1 MAKKV
6 NKEKKGKS
14 ETQGYSPLQIPGR
27 LLGPVRDFL
36 LGQLRRLEKRKVG
49 IEGDDPF
56 IAGRAENLASPDT
69 SAAEQFGHARV
80 EAVRKELD
88 KKIIQ
93 VRKALA
99 RIKLGSY
106 GICEECGEMINTDR
120 LMVYPEAT
128 ICVKCEKRREGKRK

>member
-6 NKEKKGKS
+6 KNDGQNAKAMSG
-14 ETQGYSPLQIPGR
+14 PLQIPGK
-27 LLGPVRDFL
+27 LLRPVRDFL
-36 LGQLRRLEKRKVG
+36 LGQLQRLEKRKVE
-49 IEGDDPF
+49 IDGDDPF
-56 IAGRAENLASPDT
+56 IAGRADNLASPDT

-80 EAVRKELD
+80 EAVRRELD

-99 RIKLGSY
+99 RVKLGSY
-106 GICEECGEMINTDR
+106 GICEECGEMIDTDR

-128 ICVKCEKRREGKRK
+128 ICIKCEKRREGKRR

>member
-1 MAKKV
+1 MS
-6 NKEKKGKS
+6 G
-14 ETQGYSPLQIPGR
+14 PLQIPGK

-36 LGQLRRLEKRKVG
+36 LGQLQRLEKRKVG
-49 IEGDDPF
+49 IDGDDPF
-56 IAGRAENLASPDT
+56 IAGRADNLASPDT

-93 VRKALA
+93 IRKALA

-106 GICEECGEMINTDR
+106 GICEECGQMIDTDR